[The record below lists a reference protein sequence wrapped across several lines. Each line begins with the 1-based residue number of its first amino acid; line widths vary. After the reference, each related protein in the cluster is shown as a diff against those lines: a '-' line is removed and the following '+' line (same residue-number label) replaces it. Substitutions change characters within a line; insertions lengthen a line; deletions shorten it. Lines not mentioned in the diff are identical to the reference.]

1 MKTDSKYN
9 LLQKQQFANKFCIY
23 IYIYIYIYTTPQAFW
38 QSSAPGVLSTLV
50 TSVVLYVKTIEPP
63 TRFVEK
69 YGKYNFG
76 NRVCEIIVTLV
87 TGKEFLVQICLV
99 IIIYSYEDH

>member
-9 LLQKQQFANKFCIY
+9 LLQKQQFANKFC
-23 IYIYIYIYTTPQAFW
+23 IYIYIYTTPQAFW

-99 IIIYSYEDH
+99 ISYEDH